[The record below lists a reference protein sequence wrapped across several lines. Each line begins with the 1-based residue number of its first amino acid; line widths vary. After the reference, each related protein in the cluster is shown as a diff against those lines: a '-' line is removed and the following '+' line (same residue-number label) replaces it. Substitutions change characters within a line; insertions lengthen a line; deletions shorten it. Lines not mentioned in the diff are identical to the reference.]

1 MPFLTTRLRKERK
14 KPGPTHSTISL
25 ETMVVNHLATP
36 SLKQGMK
43 PDVPPEKS
51 PDLSEQLQPEK
62 VVETEPEIAPEITP
76 VTEREVLPEIAP
88 EITPATE
95 IEVPPE
101 MPTEIETT
109 ETPLCLLELQA
120 DKPEEG
126 EGECTELNE
135 YYDGHDEGSESSEES
150 LTGQ

>member
-1 MPFLTTRLRKERK
+1 
-14 KPGPTHSTISL
+14 
-25 ETMVVNHLATP
+25 MVVNHLATP

-43 PDVPPEKS
+43 PDMPPETS
-51 PDLSEQLQPEK
+51 PELSEQLQPEK
-62 VVETEPEIAPEITP
+62 VVETQPEFAPETTP
-76 VTEREVLPEIAP
+76 VKEIEVLPEIAP

-95 IEVPPE
+95 IEEPLE
-101 MPTEIETT
+101 MSSQIEIT

-126 EGECTELNE
+126 EGECIELNE